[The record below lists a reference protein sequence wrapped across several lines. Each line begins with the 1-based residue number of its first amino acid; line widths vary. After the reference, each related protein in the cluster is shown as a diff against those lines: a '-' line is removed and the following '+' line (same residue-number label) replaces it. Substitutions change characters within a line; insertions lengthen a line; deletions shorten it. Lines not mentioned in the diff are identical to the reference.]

1 LTVDDGNAVLVQT
14 PCVTVEENL
23 HTLLDG
29 LDGLFLGQLGCCLF
43 VGDCAAENGL
53 CEMSTET
60 GGKCRG
66 AEGGTEKID
75 AGQEGLLLVIETG
88 NEDGV
93 PQGVEVGAA
102 LVHDFAEVCV
112 EVLCRESGDIVGG
125 LVVLVDAQGAE
136 EAVEVL
142 HVGNIATKA
151 DDGLLV
157 KDAQT
162 LDVGEA
168 GEGSV

>member
-1 LTVDDGNAVLVQT
+1 
-14 PCVTVEENL
+14 
-23 HTLLDG
+23 
-29 LDGLFLGQLGCCLF
+29 
-43 VGDCAAENGL
+43 
-53 CEMSTET
+53 
-60 GGKCRG
+60 
-66 AEGGTEKID
+66 
-75 AGQEGLLLVIETG
+75 
-88 NEDGV
+88 
-93 PQGVEVGAA
+93 
-102 LVHDFAEVCV
+102 V

-151 DDGLLV
+151 DDSLLV